1 MCRCLWPQ
9 VLFDRNYEDA
19 YTDPGSPATARTP
32 LGTYTLAQLAGPSR
46 RLLLQVQQ
54 QSCACRVN
62 CFSWSEDSHRQLGA
76 ARMCFPLQ

>member
-1 MCRCLWPQ
+1 VLLQ

-32 LGTYTLAQLAGPSR
+32 LGTYTLAQLAGPGR

-54 QSCACRVN
+54 QRCTGSSGC
-62 CFSWSEDSHRQLGA
+62 SG
-76 ARMCFPLQ
+76 